1 VSVRWRAF
9 RWARARG
16 GSGFALRGEQDGVGG
31 GEPPEGLEREGMVGE
46 RDTEVAHLVMVAIRS
61 VRTLL

>member
-1 VSVRWRAF
+1 MGLGVIEVALWGR
-9 RWARARG
+9 
-16 GSGFALRGEQDGVGG
+16 ALRGVVLDRAEGIVGG
-31 GEPPEGLEREGMVGE
+31 AEGMVGE